1 MGICRC
7 IVERFHV
14 SFFCFFLFIKNH
26 HIFLFSALICYVRF
40 QIHFKKINVF
50 RETLTYQF
58 DRLVEKIPNK
68 TAIIYHGH
76 RTRFIDLQ
84 KKSNQIANW
93 VEQSLNLG
101 LDDDK
106 LPQID
111 DGKGAT
117 LKQHQIG
124 LMLGN
129 APEIVAFILGIAK
142 VRAASVLFN
151 TNHRRDLLLNAIDA
165 THCKVLIFE
174 RKYLDAIQEIVE
186 QLPEE
191 MKFFMYDRNWRNELN
206 NNTHDN
212 LKYDEENYWLYD
224 GINKVDLIARA
235 KVDNFAPILEFY
247 SEEAVEK
254 EYTYEL
260 SDNVKL
266 FGKFYV
272 STITVLNFFRLRTF
286 LLRELLVEQ

>member
-1 MGICRC
+1 MSSG
-7 IVERFHV
+7 
-14 SFFCFFLFIKNH
+14 FL
-26 HIFLFSALICYVRF
+26 CYVRF

-50 RETLTYQF
+50 RETLTCQF

-84 KKSNQIANW
+84 KKANQIANW

-111 DGKGAT
+111 DGNGAT
-117 LKQHQIG
+117 LQQHQIG

-129 APEIVAFILGIAK
+129 TPEMVAFLLGIAK

-151 TNHRRDLLLNAIDA
+151 TNHRRDSLLNAIDA
-165 THCKVLIFE
+165 THCKVFIFA

-191 MKFFMYDRNWRNELN
+191 MKFFMYDRNWQSELN
-206 NNTHDN
+206 NNN
-212 LKYDEENYWLYD
+212 LKYDQENFWHYN
-224 GINKVDLIARA
+224 GISRADLISRTR
-235 KVDNFAPILEFY
+235 VDNFAPILEFY

-260 SDNVKL
+260 SDNVSL
-266 FGKFYV
+266 FSKFDV
-272 STITVLNFFRLRTF
+272 IRLF
-286 LLRELLVEQ
+286 K